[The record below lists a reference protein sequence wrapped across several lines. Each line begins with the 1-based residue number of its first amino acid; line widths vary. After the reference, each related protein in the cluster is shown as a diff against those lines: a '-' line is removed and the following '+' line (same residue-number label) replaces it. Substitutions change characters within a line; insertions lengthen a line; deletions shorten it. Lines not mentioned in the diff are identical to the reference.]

1 MSFAYTQKHKLAAW
15 GIVCESARSV
25 NRFGIPA
32 TDRLPADST
41 SCCRRCKRKMHWEKK
56 YLSLRQRRETKER
69 VEIAEYLGGFARKR
83 SARGRGGREFAS
95 DNPRQNFSPI
105 LRRGGPA
112 GVFCPFPLHRR
123 VPVAFVTPAEAL
135 LLLCDPAGIRV
146 YARLGNHCECGL
158 FAFSARIDA
167 EARRDRLHRQANIQL
182 TGFPFTGCRNGKLQ
196 VHVRFVK
203 RLVLRETDIPVD
215 P

>member
-32 TDRLPADST
+32 TARFPADST
-41 SCCRRCKRKMHWEKK
+41 SCCRRCKRKMHSEKK
-56 YLSLRQRRETKER
+56 YLSLRQRSETKER

-112 GVFCPFPLHRR
+112 RGVCVFSPYPR
-123 VPVAFVTPAEAL
+123 VTIAF
-135 LLLCDPAGIRV
+135 
-146 YARLGNHCECGL
+146 
-158 FAFSARIDA
+158 
-167 EARRDRLHRQANIQL
+167 L
-182 TGFPFTGCRNGKLQ
+182 TAA
-196 VHVRFVK
+196 
-203 RLVLRETDIPVD
+203 
-215 P
+215 